1 MAERGGGRRALAK
14 TVVDAIRHRDVFAAS
29 REDCA
34 LWRTD
39 LLSTLPLLVVLAR
52 LLTAQARANGIA
64 TKAIE
69 SYALSATVVGRIR
82 APLFLSGQL
91 GANAKTSLG

>member
-1 MAERGGGRRALAK
+1 MAERGGGRRAVAK
-14 TVVDAIRHRDVFAAS
+14 TVVDAIRHRDVYAAG
-29 REDCA
+29 REKCP

-52 LLTAQARANGIA
+52 SLTDQAR
-64 TKAIE
+64 AIE
-69 SYALSATVVGRIR
+69 SYALSATAVGRIHT
-82 APLFLSGQL
+82 PLFLPGQL